1 MDIKKVILKM
11 TSRKFLTLNNIFH
24 VYDIVKNLVLDLLLS
39 KHGLKMV
46 FDKICTHKE

>member
-11 TSRKFLTLNNIFH
+11 TSRKFLILNNKFY
-24 VYDIVKNLVLDLLLS
+24 VYDIVKNLVFDLLLS